1 MRKIEF
7 FHLVNVGMSWY
18 RSLKLKTDKRCQIR
32 IRIQRVEKRTK
43 VTFMEKSFFFNL
55 TKKCDGNFRWKKEF
69 KDTSQLSCHLSHD
82 CYFRLMRLRLAMT
95 TLPRKLQLQPTLPRL
110 LQPSKL
116 PMLIFRTT

>member
-82 CYFRLMRLRLAMT
+82 CYFRLIRLRLAMMKE
-95 TLPRKLQLQPTLPRL
+95 LPRKLQPTLPRL

-116 PMLIFRTT
+116 PMLIFRRT